1 MRRFRPDLVK
11 SRRKRMGKTQT
22 RLSREVGISQA
33 SLCNIEKGRKDP
45 RAGTLAR
52 IAEALDCGLDTFFV
66 CD

>member
-1 MRRFRPDLVK
+1 
-11 SRRKRMGKTQT
+11 MGKTQT